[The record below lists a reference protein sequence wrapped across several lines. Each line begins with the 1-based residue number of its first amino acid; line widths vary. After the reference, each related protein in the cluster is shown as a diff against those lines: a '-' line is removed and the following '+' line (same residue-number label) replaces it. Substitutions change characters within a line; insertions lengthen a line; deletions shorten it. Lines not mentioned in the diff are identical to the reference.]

1 MVMNAK
7 HDDVGQRTGHNRYYK
22 YRGCQ
27 GENRSCSD
35 APEAHGAKHSTNV
48 VGIRERRS
56 ETDAIQ
62 IDDHIRHESPQDWAA

>member
-7 HDDVGQRTGHNRYYK
+7 HDDVGQRSSNNRYYK

-35 APEAHGAKHSTNV
+35 ASEAHGTKHSTNV
-48 VGIRERRS
+48 VGARGRRR

-62 IDDHIRHESPQDWAA
+62 IDDQR